1 MTTDINTTHFS
12 DNFWESLEK
21 NGITILLERMRGAKQ
36 TCERLKN
43 AYEARALL
51 EEEYGKTLLQIAQK
65 QKASSTENGKTKVA
79 LDTMQVEFQSI
90 AESHIQLSCH
100 LRDGITTPLA
110 KLINKQKA
118 VRKEVSLSLS
128 FCLSIHIFLFLP
140 IASEF
145 HSKAVQ

>member
-1 MTTDINTTHFS
+1 MIPHSTHPTY
-12 DNFWESLEK
+12 LCK
-21 NGITILLERMRGAKQ
+21 
-36 TCERLKN
+36 
-43 AYEARALL
+43 RALL

-128 FCLSIHIFLFLP
+128 FCLSNTYILILAYSFRVPFKSCTIIDSFKFILC
-140 IASEF
+140 AG
-145 HSKAVQ
+145 

>member
-1 MTTDINTTHFS
+1 MIPHSTHP
-12 DNFWESLEK
+12 
-21 NGITILLERMRGAKQ
+21 
-36 TCERLKN
+36 
-43 AYEARALL
+43 AYLCKRALL

-100 LRDGITTPLA
+100 LRDGIATPLA

-118 VRKEVSLSLS
+118 VRKEVSLS
-128 FCLSIHIFLFLP
+128 FCLSHTHILILTYSFRVPFKSCTIIDSFKFILC
-140 IASEF
+140 AG
-145 HSKAVQ
+145 